1 MKLTLRFVILI
12 AGLLAAVA
20 ASTESGLSATT
31 RLDRVLSLVVDSDM
45 ERLLSITHA
54 RRVFRSLVVL
64 ERDYILAKSADERD
78 AMDTKTAAL
87 STELSEH
94 LDAYAKRMLPEDAAT
109 LADIRGVRERFIA
122 LNARVRAA
130 ARSDVDAALG
140 LSKEHAK
147 DPVSWE
153 KAIGGLVKLSEERLS
168 ARVKETHDVYITARS
183 RLIWVSGLAALLAGG
198 LGYFILL
205 GIRRNVAEVVS
216 TNENLEGLVKAR
228 TESLSQRER
237 ALRLV
242 LDSTGDGLFEVARNG
257 LLTGSCSAAA
267 VRWFGTPEPGKRLAD
282 YLFPDD
288 PNKAS
293 LFAMAFEQLAEDILP
308 WDLCHD
314 QLPRRVTRG
323 SRVIELELKRVV
335 EQGEFAKVLVVARD
349 VTDSVQSEKLERDT
363 REQSALITKLLQDK
377 HGFAQ
382 FVKDTEALLSA
393 LGACHD
399 LTLAKRDLHT
409 LKGNSA
415 IFGLGSI
422 AELCHRIED
431 RVAESAALP
440 TASEV
445 ADLAGLW
452 RTRLQSIEQFLS
464 ALTTTRLEIDLQE
477 HTRLIDQ
484 LLKRQDCHEIVDM
497 VELWS
502 WPRTAERLTRLRG
515 HVEHLAQRLGKN
527 VEVSIEHNDLRL
539 PSDYL
544 EKFWPTLIHVVRNA
558 IDHAAEPSAQ
568 REAVGKPA
576 ATKLS
581 LTTSTPSDDSF
592 VIEISDDGPGVD
604 REALLRS
611 ARSKFGDLPAD
622 IEVKDLMFMDGV
634 SSRTEVTQT
643 SGRGVGL
650 AAVRQACEADGGTVE
665 VMTQPG
671 KGTTFRFRFR
681 RPVVKPG
688 ALVARLARRW
698 SLRPTLSM
706 PANANSSPVQ
716 RSSKPARGEHA

>member
-1 MKLTLRFVILI
+1 MKLTLRFVVLI
-12 AGLLAAVA
+12 AGLLAAIA

-31 RLDRVLSLVVDSDM
+31 QLDTALTRVVESDM

-54 RRVFRSLVVL
+54 RRVFRSMVVL
-64 ERDYILAKSADERD
+64 ERDYILAKTAAERD
-78 AMDTKTAAL
+78 GMDKKTSSLA
-87 STELSEH
+87 TELNEH
-94 LDAYAKRMLPEDAAT
+94 LDKYAKRMPPEDNST
-109 LADIRGVRERFIA
+109 LADIRGVRERFIT

-130 ARSDVDAALG
+130 AREDVDQGLA

-153 KAIGGLVKLSEERLS
+153 KAIGGLVKLSEERL
-168 ARVKETHDVYITARS
+168 AAQVKDTHTVYVNARS
-183 RLIWVSGLAALLAGG
+183 RLIWVSALAALLAGG

-205 GIRRNVAEVVS
+205 GIRRNVAEVV
-216 TNENLEGLVKAR
+216 TINENLEALVKAR

-257 LLTGSCSAAA
+257 LLTGACSAAA

-282 YLFPDD
+282 YIFPED
-288 PNKAS
+288 PNQAAM
-293 LFAMAFEQLAEDILP
+293 FAMAFEQLAEDILP
-308 WDLCHD
+308 WDLCHE
-314 QLPRRVTRG
+314 QMPRRITRG
-323 SRVIELELKRVV
+323 GREYEFELKRVV
-335 EQGEFAKVLVVARD
+335 EQGEFAKILVIARD
-349 VTDSVQSEKLERDT
+349 VTDSVQSERLERGA
-363 REQSALITKLLQDK
+363 REQQALITKLLQDK

-382 FVKDTEALLSA
+382 FVKDTESLLSSLSTA
-393 LGACHD
+393 HD

-409 LKGNSA
+409 LKGNTA
-415 IFGLGSI
+415 IFGLGSL
-422 AELCHRIED
+422 ADMCHAIED
-431 RVAESAALP
+431 RVAEHAALP
-440 TASEV
+440 TATEV

-452 RTRLQSIEQFLS
+452 RARLQSIEQFLS
-464 ALTTTRLEIDLQE
+464 ALSTSRLEIDLQE
-477 HTRLIDQ
+477 HSRLIDT

-558 IDHAAEPSAQ
+558 VDHAAQPSEHRSAL
-568 REAVGKPA
+568 GKPA
-576 ATKLS
+576 AMKLE
-581 LTTSTPSDDSF
+581 LATLRTADEAF

-604 REALLRS
+604 RAALLRS
-611 ARSKFGDLPAD
+611 ARSKFADVPDNIDLK
-622 IEVKDLMFMDGV
+622 ELMFMDGV
-634 SSRTEVTQT
+634 SSRTEVTHT

-665 VMTQPG
+665 VVTGQG

-681 RPVVKPG
+681 QPVVKPG
-688 ALVARLARRW
+688 ALVAKLERRW
-698 SLRPTLSM
+698 SFRPTTSVPAPA
-706 PANANSSPVQ
+706 PANANSERVTASA
-716 RSSKPARGEHA
+716 RPAR